1 MVKTSVTHARL
12 PLLCCHHILTSS
24 VIYYWTDARQHGI
37 YLLNVRI
44 SEPAMRG
51 QNSCNWELQKEYLNQ
66 QFFFQFQ
73 KTKQFYRLA
82 PFFIHNYVSISIKLD
97 TWGYSSTCISF
108 INSLHLFAVLLLICS
123 CWWPT
128 VGFLIV
134 CSTSF
139 SRWLFISE
147 MDQWDSDSQFQIF

>member
-1 MVKTSVTHARL
+1 MWKKHQWLTLACHFFVVTTFW
-12 PLLCCHHILTSS
+12 HHLWSITEQMLGNMES
-24 VIYYWTDARQHGI
+24 I
-37 YLLNVRI
+37 LLNVRI
-44 SEPAMRG
+44 SETAMRG

-73 KTKQFYRLA
+73 KTKQFYSWLA

-108 INSLHLFAVLLLICS
+108 IISLRLFAVLLLICS
-123 CWWPT
+123 RWWPT
-128 VGFLIV
+128 VGFLID

-147 MDQWDSDSQFQIF
+147 MDRWDSDS